1 MQIQTDLLSM
11 VVALRKYSDVAIT
24 FRRDRAFVGVTVHPP
39 GLESEDIGWLDIFE
53 ARKLVG
59 EKLFT
64 AEDIGDK

>member
-24 FRRDRAFVGVTVHPP
+24 FKRDRAFVGVTVHPP
-39 GLESEDIGWLDIFE
+39 GIESEMIGWLDISE
-53 ARKLVG
+53 ARKLVS

-64 AEDIGDK
+64 AEEIGE